1 MENAQLRGPQV
12 FRTRNRAIT
21 ESDFEFLALEAS
33 PGVARAKCVQPR
45 EITDND
51 GPPPGVVMVLLIPV
65 VSSTEG
71 HIPPSELE
79 LTRGVKEEVQA
90 YLDDRRLLSTMLVIG
105 QPSYHWVSV
114 DARVKTKSGF
124 DPIAVQRSIEQEL
137 FRFINP
143 LTGGPDGHGWPFG
156 RDLII
161 SEVYSC
167 IQQRVPGVEYVEEA
181 RIYPVDMATKEKG
194 EATQRLVI
202 ARTGVMCSHEHVIT
216 MF

>member
-1 MENAQLRGPQV
+1 
-12 FRTRNRAIT
+12 
-21 ESDFEFLALEAS
+21 
-33 PGVARAKCVQPR
+33 
-45 EITDND
+45 
-51 GPPPGVVMVLLIPV
+51 
-65 VSSTEG
+65 
-71 HIPPSELE
+71 
-79 LTRGVKEEVQA
+79 
-90 YLDDRRLLSTMLVIG
+90 MLVIG

-114 DARVKTKSGF
+114 EARVKTKSGF

-143 LTGGPDGHGWPFG
+143 LTGGPDGDGWPFG

-181 RIYPVDMATKEKG
+181 RIYPVNMSTKEKG